1 MILLRPGASRG
12 FADHG
17 WLLARHS
24 FSFGDY
30 YDSAE
35 MGWGV
40 LRVINEDRVAPGRGF
55 GKHSHR
61 DMEIV
66 TYVIAGVL
74 EHRDSLGNG
83 ELIRPGEVQR
93 MSAGSGIRHSEF
105 NPSPSEATHLLQ
117 IWIEPSQLDLAPEYE
132 QQALAPGHN
141 AWRLIASPDAAQGSA
156 LIHQD
161 ARIYAARLDPK
172 AELDFTLDPARLAYV
187 HLVRGA
193 LVLNGMAMAS
203 GDGAKIAGE
212 TLLRF
217 VAAPGGA
224 GADAAEGG
232 EVNTGNEVLLFDLPP
247 GSGQERG

>member
-1 MILLRPGASRG
+1 MIKLRPSASRG

-24 FSFGDY
+24 FSFADY

-55 GKHSHR
+55 GRHGHR

-66 TYVIAGVL
+66 TYVIEGVL

-83 ELIRPGEVQR
+83 ELIGPGEVQR
-93 MSAGSGIRHSEF
+93 MTAGSGIKHSEF
-105 NPSPSEATHLLQ
+105 NPSLSEPTHLLQ
-117 IWIEPSQLDLAPEYE
+117 IWIEPNQLDLPPGYE

-141 AWRLIASPDAAQGSA
+141 SWRLIASPDAAQGSA

-161 ARIYAARLDPK
+161 ARIYAARLEPE
-172 AELDFTLDPARLAYV
+172 ALLDFVLDPSRLAYV

-193 LVLNGMAMAS
+193 LALNGVAMAS
-203 GDGAKIAGE
+203 GDGAKIASE
-212 TLLRF
+212 SLLRL
-217 VAAPGGA
+217 VA
-224 GADAAEGG
+224 G
-232 EVNTGNEVLLFDLPP
+232 EHSEILLFDLPH
-247 GSGQERG
+247 